1 MAASR
6 CHAAGARLSQVQ
18 PPPARL
24 ALALAAVYLLW
35 GSSYLATKVMVTDLP
50 PLVAAGLRFSAA
62 GLLLLAFAWWHA
74 GPPVL
79 DRSELRHLGIMGL
92 LSVAFSNACNVI
104 AMQHVQSNMS
114 ALLNATPSLWIA
126 WLGSMGAR
134 GSPLTRTMRAGL
146 AIGLVGVVFVL
157 SPARGWDFGAL
168 GWQLLI
174 LVACLSWSLGTIYYR
189 HAGSRNPPLMFT
201 ALMMLTGGLGLLA
214 AAAVAGESFDPQWTR
229 RGFVAFAWLTVMSSC
244 IAYSAY
250 SWLAVNTTPAVTGSY
265 GYVNPAIAALL
276 GWIVLAERLS
286 WLQIAGM
293 VVILVGT
300 ALVTGYWRPLPRRQI
315 V

>member
-79 DRSELRHLGIMGL
+79 ERSELRHLGIMGL

-300 ALVTGYWRPLPRRQI
+300 ALVTGYWRPLPRRQ
-315 V
+315 VV